1 MLCADYL
8 HFMERRST
16 KLKLKGQIMK
26 ILKSGVAALIF
37 SAAAFHANAEDKT
50 LNLYSWSGFFDQK
63 ILDDFTAK
71 TGYKVRY
78 DVFETDEM
86 LETKLLTGSSGYD
99 LVTPSGLPFLP
110 REIKAGAV
118 RTFDTKLVPNISKLD
133 PAIAD
138 LLKVSDP
145 EANHS
150 TVVVWGSTGMALN
163 IDKIKK
169 VFPDAPLDSY
179 DLVFKPENAAKLA
192 KCGFVV
198 VDSATD
204 VVPIA
209 MHYLGID
216 TFSDD
221 EKQIDKAISLLKAI
235 RPYITYMETTKYKSD
250 LADGSICAAIGWSG
264 DVIAAGKTAIEAK
277 TGVKLSYVVPKEGT
291 LAWLTAMAIPSD
303 ASNPQAAYAFMNY
316 VLDPKVS
323 ARITET
329 SGYASPVTESK
340 SFLPPE
346 LAEDQ
351 ALFPSDSVKK
361 RFFMGSSQNPAT
373 VRYVNREWTRFKTGE

>member
-1 MLCADYL
+1 
-8 HFMERRST
+8 
-16 KLKLKGQIMK
+16 MK

-78 DVFETDEM
+78 DVFDTDEM

-99 LVTPSGLPFLP
+99 LVTPSGLPFLQ

-150 TVVVWGSTGMALN
+150 TVVVWGSTGIALN

-179 DLVFKPENAAKLA
+179 DLVFKPENAAKLS

-198 VDSATD
+198 VDSPTD

-235 RPYITYMETTKYKSD
+235 RPHTWKRP
-250 LADGSICAAIGWSG
+250 SIRAI
-264 DVIAAGKTAIEAK
+264 
-277 TGVKLSYVVPKEGT
+277 
-291 LAWLTAMAIPSD
+291 WLTDPYVRPSD
-303 ASNPQAAYAFMNY
+303 G
-316 VLDPKVS
+316 L
-323 ARITET
+323 
-329 SGYASPVTESK
+329 VT
-340 SFLPPE
+340 
-346 LAEDQ
+346 
-351 ALFPSDSVKK
+351 
-361 RFFMGSSQNPAT
+361 
-373 VRYVNREWTRFKTGE
+373 